1 MRVGLPSQS
10 DISGIKRK
18 KNKKAEI
25 SGTYEKVLGQV
36 KWGDLFK
43 FTPDRKSPAGLSIK
57 KNIHYDNKSR
67 KTLTNW
73 LSDSE
78 FLAN

>member
-1 MRVGLPSQS
+1 M
-10 DISGIKRK
+10 
-18 KNKKAEI
+18 
-25 SGTYEKVLGQV
+25 
-36 KWGDLFK
+36 GDLFS

-73 LSDSE
+73 LGDSE
-78 FLAN
+78 FFINQHSYD